1 MNLNKNRFEE
11 EVTPYVNELIRLAFS
26 YVKSKQIAEDIVQD
40 VLLKAYQSYETFR
53 YEAKYKTYLYKMTI
67 NRCHDFLKSHAYR
80 KNVFTEKIANLFK
93 NEKSSEDIVLEKESR
108 HLLSQ
113 EVMKLKPI
121 YREVILLQYYKQFS
135 IQEIAYLLDVSE
147 NTVKTRLSRAKQN
160 LKKQLEQGGIS
171 DELRK
176 IE

>member
-1 MNLNKNRFEE
+1 
-11 EVTPYVNELIRLAFS
+11 
-26 YVKSKQIAEDIVQD
+26 
-40 VLLKAYQSYETFR
+40 
-53 YEAKYKTYLYKMTI
+53 
-67 NRCHDFLKSHAYR
+67 
-80 KNVFTEKIANLFK
+80 
-93 NEKSSEDIVLEKESR
+93 
-108 HLLSQ
+108 
-113 EVMKLKPI
+113 MKLKPI